1 MKTSSCEKSECFLTI
16 LGTLKFMELFVAA
29 VFLKNLHSLKFPH
42 VSNFFQMFEFGVL
55 VLNILQVDLK
65 MPE

>member
-1 MKTSSCEKSECFLTI
+1 
-16 LGTLKFMELFVAA
+16 MELFVAA

-65 MPE
+65 IPE